1 MFLTPL
7 WSRRWSGQTSEWGGC
22 RFESSFVAKGTYRKN
37 CSSIN
42 CKSVIFFFFLFGL
55 KSSSILLDRE
65 RGNKSEQGLW
75 RREACVPV
83 RASPWNSPGLGIFP
97 CWGGRLMYLISPHSG
112 HIQSSSF
119 LSLSRDT
126 HRCQQPES
134 DIISSFEIPYWCFM
148 RHPFR
153 METDT
158 SRFRPDFSYMN
169 LMSEPSRCLDLL
181 NGDPLF

>member
-1 MFLTPL
+1 M
-7 WSRRWSGQTSEWGGC
+7 W
-22 RFESSFVAKGTYRKN
+22 
-37 CSSIN
+37 
-42 CKSVIFFFFLFGL
+42 FFFFSFFLFGL

-65 RGNKSEQGLW
+65 HGNKLEQGLW
-75 RREACVPV
+75 RREAWVPV
-83 RASPWNSPGLGIFP
+83 RASSWNSPGPGIFP
-97 CWGGRLMYLISPHSG
+97 SQGGWLMCLISPHSG

-119 LSLSRDT
+119 LSLSRAT

-134 DIISSFEIPYWCFM
+134 GIISSLGIPYWCFM

-153 METDT
+153 METDA
-158 SRFRPDFSYMN
+158 SRFRHDFSYMN